1 MPIYVFKCAA
11 CGAQFEKVMTISERE
26 RGKSPACPKCGKAD
40 VERVYTGF
48 FAKTSRKS

>member
-1 MPIYVFKCAA
+1 MPTYVFKCVA
-11 CGAQFEKVMTISERE
+11 CGQQFEKVMTISERE
-26 RGKSPACPKCGKAD
+26 KGQSPACPKCRKAD